1 MNRGCAA
8 KTESAE
14 EQHRVETIPA
24 ARVSRKCFFVRVA
37 RNVLAMA
44 HSEKKTQSEE
54 RAARNEVFFREA
66 NEKLGLK
73 RQELDLD
80 GLTPFLCE
88 CGDPTCTELVRLSL
102 EQYEH
107 VRTHANWFLLAT
119 GHDTQNARPVEEH
132 DGYVI
137 GEKSGV
143 AGRIAEEE
151 DPRK

>member
-1 MNRGCAA
+1 
-8 KTESAE
+8 
-14 EQHRVETIPA
+14 
-24 ARVSRKCFFVRVA
+24 
-37 RNVLAMA
+37 MA
-44 HSEKKTQSEE
+44 QSEKNTQSEE

-66 NEKLGLK
+66 NEKLGVK
-73 RQELDLD
+73 RQDLAIE

-107 VRTHANWFLLAT
+107 VRTQANWFLLRA
-119 GHDTQNARPVEEH
+119 GHHALNARQVEEH

-137 GEKSGV
+137 VEKSGI
-143 AGRIAEEE
+143 AGRIAKEE